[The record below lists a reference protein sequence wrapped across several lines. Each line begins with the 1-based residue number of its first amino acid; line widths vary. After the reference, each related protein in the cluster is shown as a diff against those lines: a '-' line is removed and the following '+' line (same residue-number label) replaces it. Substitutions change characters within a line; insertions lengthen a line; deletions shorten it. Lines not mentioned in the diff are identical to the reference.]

1 MDTDLLK
8 TFLEVKTTR
17 HFGKAAENLFLT
29 QAAVSARIKQ
39 LERTIGSAL
48 FIRYRN
54 NLQLTATGERFV
66 PHAQAILI
74 AWDRAQQ
81 DIMIEH
87 CSKQLISIGATS
99 GLWEACLKKLPALL
113 STQLGHLLLRA
124 ESLAP
129 EILTRRLMER
139 TLDLAILYD
148 HAKLNQLCTVKIS
161 DSNLNLV
168 STVPGLSAEQDLT
181 VNQNPFDERD
191 EGSIA
196 QASAMQAA
204 LEERSAGWQYV
215 AIDWG
220 TAFNIEFAKYFSS
233 QLPVVLHTNQASI
246 ALEYLL
252 SVGGCAYL
260 PASLT
265 APWLNNKLFYINDA
279 PSMPRPVYALYHE
292 ENQKQSQLL
301 QIVNTLEAKWPL

>member
-8 TFLEVKTTR
+8 TFLEVKSTR

-29 QAAVSARIKQ
+29 QAAVSARIKH

-54 NLQLTATGERFV
+54 NLQLTATGERFA

-81 DIMIEH
+81 DLVIEH

-99 GLWEACLKKLPALL
+99 GLWDACLKRLPARL
-113 STQLGHLLLRA
+113 TAQMGQVLLRA
-124 ESLAP
+124 ESLP
-129 EILTRRLMER
+129 SEVLSRRLMER
-139 TLDLAILYD
+139 TLDLAIIYD
-148 HAKLNQLCTVKIS
+148 HAKLSQLHSVKIS
-161 DSNLNLV
+161 DSELNLV
-168 STVPGLSAEQDLT
+168 SSAAGMLVEDLQEIQQP
-181 VNQNPFDERD
+181 NSNAADEEAMDR
-191 EGSIA
+191 A
-196 QASAMQAA
+196 AAMQHSQDQ
-204 LEERSAGWQYV
+204 RPQGWQYV

-233 QLPVVLHTNQASI
+233 HLPVALHTNQANI

-252 SVGGCAYL
+252 AVGGCAYL
-260 PASLT
+260 PQSIT
-265 APWLNNKLFYINDA
+265 APWLNKRLFPVTDA
-279 PSMPRPVYALYHE
+279 PTMTRPVYALYHE
-292 ENQKQSQLL
+292 ENQKEAQLL
-301 QIVNTLEAKWPL
+301 EIIRLLQERWPL